1 MIQAE
6 RRKKTEPEERA
17 GVLERERERE
27 REKWRMAPKPRNRLP
42 VLLMISIN

>member
-1 MIQAE
+1 MIPAE

-27 REKWRMAPKPRNRLP
+27 RQRERLRD
-42 VLLMISIN
+42 